1 MHLQIEG
8 FNGWLD
14 KRTVIHRNSLNIGAS
29 KKFRKKK
36 GLSANGLAKKAG
48 ISTSTMSY
56 LVNGKTK
63 PQLYTLLVI
72 CNVLG
77 ISIGDLFEEEKS
89 STEKEKTEEKSEEK
103 LLACY
108 RQLSD
113 EKKKMLQTYVEML
126 REYEG

>member
-1 MHLQIEG
+1 
-8 FNGWLD
+8 
-14 KRTVIHRNSLNIGAS
+14 
-29 KKFRKKK
+29 
-36 GLSANGLAKKAG
+36 
-48 ISTSTMSY
+48 MSY

-103 LLACY
+103 LLAGY

-113 EKKKMLQTYVEML
+113 RKKEMLQTYVEML
-126 REYEG
+126 MEYRE

>member
-1 MHLQIEG
+1 MQKK
-8 FNGWLD
+8 ND
-14 KRTVIHRNSLNIGAS
+14 DAS
-29 KKFRKKK
+29 VYNPDEEYERMLVALKKFRKKK

-77 ISIGDLFEEEKS
+77 ISIGIFLRREKFHR
-89 STEKEKTEEKSEEK
+89 ERKDRGEIGRKTS
-103 LLACY
+103 ACY

>member
-1 MHLQIEG
+1 MQKK
-8 FNGWLD
+8 ND
-14 KRTVIHRNSLNIGAS
+14 DAS
-29 KKFRKKK
+29 VYNPDEEYERMLVALKKFRKKK

-108 RQLSD
+108 RQLPT
-113 EKKKMLQTYVEML
+113 KRRRCCRPMW
-126 REYEG
+126 RC

>member
-1 MHLQIEG
+1 MQKK
-8 FNGWLD
+8 ND
-14 KRTVIHRNSLNIGAS
+14 DAS
-29 KKFRKKK
+29 VYNPDEEYERMLVALKKFREKK

-56 LVNGKTK
+56 LVNGRTK

-77 ISIGDLFEEEKS
+77 ISIGDLFEGEGCSPEEEK
-89 STEKEKTEEKSEEK
+89 EEEK

>member
-1 MHLQIEG
+1 MQKK
-8 FNGWLD
+8 ND
-14 KRTVIHRNSLNIGAS
+14 DAS
-29 KKFRKKK
+29 VYNPDEEYERMLVALKKFRKKK
-36 GLSANGLAKKAG
+36 GLSANGLAKKAWG
-48 ISTSTMSY
+48 FPLSTMSY
-56 LVNGKTK
+56 LVNGRTK

-77 ISIGDLFEEEKS
+77 ISIGDLFEGEKS
-89 STEKEKTEEKSEEK
+89 STEKEKTEKKSEEK